1 MKVLLILCVRYT
13 FAAGVRFQNAINYDK
28 IGVYM
33 YIFYLKLLFKNNDRK
48 IRELIG
54 DNKSSWNWARLTTQ
68 RFESSGAIC
77 TDLCFDFHST
87 LLLMGIFFFLFS
99 LCWRWKWKRMRQ
111 VISNKI
117 LWNEKVLKIYFIS
130 PPKKRKRKRKL
141 QTPLVPLTIFE
152 VCVAHMNN
160 DLNASDEQATGT

>member
-68 RFESSGAIC
+68 GFESSGAIC

-87 LLLMGIFFFLFS
+87 LLLMGILFFSFFTLLKVKMEKEWDRLFPIRFFETKK
-99 LCWRWKWKRMRQ
+99 CWKFILFPPQKKKKKT
-111 VISNKI
+111 KI
-117 LWNEKVLKIYFIS
+117 TN
-130 PPKKRKRKRKL
+130 
-141 QTPLVPLTIFE
+141 T
-152 VCVAHMNN
+152 
-160 DLNASDEQATGT
+160 TGSVNYIRSMCSTYE